1 MSINGIFDSTIRVL
15 DKVLELR
22 SQKLQCISSNIA
34 NAETPGYSRIGMD
47 FEKGLREAVLGTGQA
62 VSHPNHIPNLLSR
75 QIDSFEAN
83 FYRQKDRSGFGDGNS
98 VNMEQE
104 MVDLSVNQIRFEAA
118 VLSLNK
124 KFSMLKYVIQEKI

>member
-1 MSINGIFDSTIRVL
+1 MNLNGIFDSTIRVL

-22 SQKLQCISSNIA
+22 SQKHQCISSNIA

-47 FEKGLREAVLGTGQA
+47 FEKGLREAVSGTGQA
-62 VSHPNHIPNLLSR
+62 VSHPNHIPNLPNR
-75 QIDSFEAN
+75 QIDLFEAT
-83 FYRQKDRSGFGDGNS
+83 FYRKKDRSGIGDGNS

-104 MVDLSVNQIRFEAA
+104 MVDLSVNQIRFESAI
-118 VLSLNK
+118 LSLNK